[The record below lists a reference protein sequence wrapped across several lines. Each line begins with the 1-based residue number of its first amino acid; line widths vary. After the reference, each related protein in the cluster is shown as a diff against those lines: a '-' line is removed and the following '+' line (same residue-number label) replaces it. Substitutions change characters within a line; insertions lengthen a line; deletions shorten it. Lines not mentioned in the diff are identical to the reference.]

1 MMGDPY
7 NTESRL
13 DLADDDAALPWLDTG
28 DDEVEARS
36 PSILPYALMALLA
49 LAALVGGIWWATN
62 RSTASEVVA
71 DGSVVAAPPGPYK
84 VRPSDPGGKE
94 FAGTG
99 DVAPVIAEGGT
110 REGQLAQ
117 RDAPR
122 PAIERATASPAP
134 TAAPSATEAP
144 AAPGIGVQVGAYS
157 NRETAEAGWASLVR
171 QTEALAGVR
180 HRIVQG
186 QADIGTVYR
195 LQAVAGNEASARAL
209 CDALKADGIAC
220 QVKR

>member
-1 MMGDPY
+1 M
-7 NTESRL
+7 
-13 DLADDDAALPWLDTG
+13 
-28 DDEVEARS
+28 
-36 PSILPYALMALLA
+36 
-49 LAALVGGIWWATN
+49 
-62 RSTASEVVA
+62 
-71 DGSVVAAPPGPYK
+71 YK
-84 VRPSDPGGKE
+84 R
-94 FAGTG
+94 
-99 DVAPVIAEGGT
+99 
-110 REGQLAQ
+110 Q
-117 RDAPR
+117 
-122 PAIERATASPAP
+122 AP

-171 QTEALAGVR
+171 QTDALAGVR

>member
-1 MMGDPY
+1 MMGESY
-7 NTESRL
+7 NGESRL
-13 DLADDDAALPWLDTG
+13 DLADDEAALPWLDTG
-28 DDEVEARS
+28 DDEQEPRT

-49 LAALVGGIWWATN
+49 LAVLVGGIWWATN
-62 RSTASEVVA
+62 RSTATEEVA
-71 DGSVVAAPPGPYK
+71 DGSVVTAPPGPYK
-84 VRPSDPGGKE
+84 VRPSNPGGKE

-99 DVAPVIAEGGT
+99 DVAPVIAEGGR

-117 RDAPR
+117 RDTPR
-122 PAIERATASPAP
+122 PAIDRATASPTP
-134 TAAPSATEAP
+134 STSATP
-144 AAPGIGVQVGAYS
+144 AVETPGIGVQVGAYS
-157 NRETAEAGWASLVR
+157 NRETAEAGWASLQR
-171 QTEALAGVR
+171 QTDALAGVR

-186 QADIGTVYR
+186 QADIGTVFR